1 MKKPLQCL
9 YLRAEDIRKVPRGWS
24 IGQVKQITE
33 TLNTGKLYDEKSVSD
48 EGQIPVVNQ
57 SASEYHGFH
66 SEEPGVVASE
76 QTPVSTFANHTCAMR
91 LMKKPFSCIQNIF
104 PRVGKEGVAD
114 TVFVHYS
121 TLGRVSISGYKGHHP
136 LYRDSWIPLP
146 PLDLQRK
153 IGGIMLAYDNLIENN
168 LERISKLEE
177 VARSFY
183 EEWFIRMRFPGR
195 ERTKIDSGIPSGW
208 KPVLLGE
215 ICEEIKA
222 KVLPEALTA
231 NTPYIGLEHMPRRS
245 ISLSEWG
252 NSDSVTSTKHAFSQ
266 GDILFG
272 KIRPYFHKV
281 GVAFIDGVASSDAIV
296 IRPISEPL
304 HSLVL
309 MTVSSDRFVA
319 EASQT
324 MKEGSKMPRA
334 DWKLMM
340 RYPIALPPQALLEE
354 FSNTIT
360 SIVQQLRTLA
370 LLNNK
375 LRAARDLLLPRLMSG
390 EIAV

>member
-1 MKKPLQCL
+1 MVK
-9 YLRAEDIRKVPRGWS
+9 
-24 IGQVKQITE
+24 IGELLLK
-33 TLNTGKLYDEKSVSD
+33 
-48 EGQIPVVNQ
+48 
-57 SASEYHGFH
+57 
-66 SEEPGVVASE
+66 
-76 QTPVSTFANHTCAMR
+76 
-91 LMKKPFSCIQNIF
+91 F
-104 PRVGKEGVAD
+104 PRKKKIPATEYQQTGD
-114 TVFVHYS
+114 TPIIDQS
-121 TLGRVSISGYKGHHP
+121 K
-136 LYRDSWIPLP
+136 DSWIAGYTDLIEARHEDPLP
-146 PLDLQRK
+146 ITVFGDHTRTVKYVDFPFASGADGTQLLFPNSKEIDPIYFYYAIKNVDLSNYFYARHFKFLKEQEIPIPKLSSQRK
-153 IGGIMLAYDNLIENN
+153 IAQFLRRYDELIDNNINQTKLLENY
-168 LERISKLEE
+168 
-177 VARSFY
+177 ARLIY
-183 EEWFIRMRFPGR
+183 EEWFVSLQFPGM
-195 ERTKIDSGIPSGW
+195 EQAKIEDSIPKGW
-208 KPVLLGE
+208 KAVLLGAICDE
-215 ICEEIKA
+215 IR
-222 KVLPEALTA
+222 VSVSPESLQPD
-231 NTPYIGLEHMPRRS
+231 TPYIGLEHMPRRS

-252 NSDSVTSTKHAFSQ
+252 ISDSVTSTKHAFIQ

-296 IRPISEPL
+296 IRPISESL

-340 RYPIALPPQALLEE
+340 KYPIALPPQALLEE

-360 SIVQQLRTLA
+360 PIVQQLRTLA

-390 EIAV
+390 EVSV

>member
-1 MKKPLQCL
+1 
-9 YLRAEDIRKVPRGWS
+9 
-24 IGQVKQITE
+24 
-33 TLNTGKLYDEKSVSD
+33 
-48 EGQIPVVNQ
+48 
-57 SASEYHGFH
+57 
-66 SEEPGVVASE
+66 
-76 QTPVSTFANHTCAMR
+76 
-91 LMKKPFSCIQNIF
+91 
-104 PRVGKEGVAD
+104 
-114 TVFVHYS
+114 
-121 TLGRVSISGYKGHHP
+121 
-136 LYRDSWIPLP
+136 
-146 PLDLQRK
+146 
-153 IGGIMLAYDNLIENN
+153 
-168 LERISKLEE
+168 
-177 VARSFY
+177 
-183 EEWFIRMRFPGR
+183 
-195 ERTKIDSGIPSGW
+195 
-208 KPVLLGE
+208 
-215 ICEEIKA
+215 
-222 KVLPEALTA
+222 
-231 NTPYIGLEHMPRRS
+231 
-245 ISLSEWG
+245 
-252 NSDSVTSTKHAFSQ
+252 
-266 GDILFG
+266 
-272 KIRPYFHKV
+272 V